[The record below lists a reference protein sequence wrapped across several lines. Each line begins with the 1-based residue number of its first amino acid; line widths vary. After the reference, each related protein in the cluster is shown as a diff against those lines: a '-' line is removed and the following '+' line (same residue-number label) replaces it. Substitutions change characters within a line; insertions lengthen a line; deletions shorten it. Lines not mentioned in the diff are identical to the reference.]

1 MTGTRDPLRQDK
13 ANPKS
18 TNFSEIEQRLET
30 ARAALEN
37 IWVPSAEETRRIL
50 QTRALTLAQE
60 ASLGEGVEDVT
71 EVLEFT
77 LAYERYA
84 VETQYVNQVA
94 MLEQLIPLP
103 CTPDFVRGIVNL
115 RGAILPV
122 LDLKNFFELPV
133 KGLTDL
139 NKIIVLQSEKIL
151 FGILADEIVG
161 VRNILL
167 RDVQS
172 SLPTLTGVRKDYL
185 KGVTPERVTLLDAEK
200 LLISENIIV
209 QEQVAE

>member
-1 MTGTRDPLRQDK
+1 MIGTRDPLQQDK
-13 ANPKS
+13 ANQKS
-18 TNFSEIEQRLET
+18 TNFSEVEQRLQT
-30 ARAALEN
+30 AHAALEN
-37 IWVPSAEETRRIL
+37 IWAPSAEETRHIL

-60 ASLGEGVEDVT
+60 ASSGEDLEDVI
-71 EVLEFT
+71 EVLEFA

-103 CTPDFVRGIVNL
+103 CTPDFVLGVVNL

-151 FGILADEIVG
+151 FGILADEIVS
-161 VRNILL
+161 VRNIVL

-172 SLPTLTGVRKDYL
+172 SLATVTGVRKDYL
-185 KGVTPERVTLLDAEK
+185 RGVTPERVTLLDAEK
-200 LLISENIIV
+200 LLTSEKIVV

>member
-1 MTGTRDPLRQDK
+1 MIGTRDPLQQDK
-13 ANPKS
+13 ANQKS
-18 TNFSEIEQRLET
+18 TNFSEVEQRLQT
-30 ARAALEN
+30 AHAALEN
-37 IWVPSAEETRRIL
+37 IWAPSAEETRHIL

-60 ASLGEGVEDVT
+60 ASSGEDLEDVI
-71 EVLEFT
+71 EVLEFA

-103 CTPDFVRGIVNL
+103 CTPDFVLGVVNL

-185 KGVTPERVTLLDAEK
+185 RGVTPERVTLLDAEK
-200 LLISENIIV
+200 LLTSEKIV
-209 QEQVAE
+209 VQQQVAE

>member
-18 TNFSEIEQRLET
+18 TNFSEVGQRLET

-37 IWVPSAEETRRIL
+37 IWAPSAEETRRIL

-103 CTPDFVRGIVNL
+103 CTPDFVLGIVNL

-139 NKIIVLQSEKIL
+139 NKIIFLQSEKVL
-151 FGILADEIVG
+151 FGILADEIIG
-161 VRNILL
+161 VRNTRL
-167 RDVQS
+167 RNVQS
-172 SLPTLTGVRKDYL
+172 SLPTLTGIRKDYL
-185 KGVTPERVTLLDAEK
+185 RGVTPERVTLLDAEK
-200 LLISENIIV
+200 LLASEYIVV

>member
-1 MTGTRDPLRQDK
+1 MTATRDPLRQDK
-13 ANPKS
+13 ANRKS
-18 TNFSEIEQRLET
+18 TDFSEVEQRLET

-37 IWVPSAEETRRIL
+37 IWAPSAEETRLIL

-60 ASLGEGVEDVT
+60 ASLGQGVEDVT

-103 CTPDFVRGIVNL
+103 CTPDFVLGIVNL

-167 RDVQS
+167 REVQS

-185 KGVTPERVTLLDAEK
+185 RGVTPERITLLDAEK

>member
-1 MTGTRDPLRQDK
+1 MIGTRDPLQQDK
-13 ANPKS
+13 ANQKS
-18 TNFSEIEQRLET
+18 TNFSEVEQRLQT
-30 ARAALEN
+30 AHAALEN
-37 IWVPSAEETRRIL
+37 IWAPSAEETRHIL

-60 ASLGEGVEDVT
+60 ASSGEDLEDVI
-71 EVLEFT
+71 EVLEFA

-103 CTPDFVRGIVNL
+103 CTPDFVLGIVNL
-115 RGAILPV
+115 RGTILPV

-185 KGVTPERVTLLDAEK
+185 RGVTPERVTLLDAEK
-200 LLISENIIV
+200 LLTSEKIVV

>member
-1 MTGTRDPLRQDK
+1 MTEKPSIRSKKDERSGYTDF
-13 ANPKS
+13 N
-18 TNFSEIEQRLET
+18 EVEQRLET
-30 ARAALEN
+30 ARTALERV
-37 IWVPSAEETRRIL
+37 WTPSVEETQRTL
-50 QTRALTLAQE
+50 QARALTLAQE
-60 ASLGEGVEDVT
+60 RSEPENAEDAI
-71 EVLEFT
+71 EVLEFA

-84 VETQYVNQVA
+84 VETRYVRQVA
-94 MLEQLIPLP
+94 KLEQLVPLP
-103 CTPDFVRGIVNL
+103 CAPAFVVGIVNL

-151 FGILADEIVG
+151 FSILADEIVG
-161 VRNILL
+161 VRNFLL

-200 LLISENIIV
+200 LLASENILV

>member
-1 MTGTRDPLRQDK
+1 MRDPLRPDK
-13 ANPKS
+13 ANPTS
-18 TNFSEIEQRLET
+18 TNFSEVEQRLET

-37 IWVPSAEETRRIL
+37 IWAPSAEETRRIL
-50 QTRALTLAQE
+50 QTRSLTLAQE
-60 ASLGEGVEDVT
+60 ASPGEDVEDVT

-103 CTPDFVRGIVNL
+103 CTPDFVLGIVNL

-139 NKIIVLQSEKIL
+139 NKIVVLQSEKIL

-167 RDVQS
+167 RDIQS

-185 KGVTPERVTLLDAEK
+185 RGVTPERVTLLDAEK
-200 LLISENIIV
+200 LLTSENIIV

>member
-1 MTGTRDPLRQDK
+1 MTGTRDPLQHDK

-18 TNFSEIEQRLET
+18 TDFSEVEQRLET

-37 IWVPSAEETRRIL
+37 IWAPSAEETRLIL

-185 KGVTPERVTLLDAEK
+185 RGVTPERVTLLDAEK

>member
-1 MTGTRDPLRQDK
+1 MRDPLRPDK
-13 ANPKS
+13 ANPTS
-18 TNFSEIEQRLET
+18 TNFSEVEQRLET

-37 IWVPSAEETRRIL
+37 IWAPSAEETRRIL
-50 QTRALTLAQE
+50 QTRSLTLAQE
-60 ASLGEGVEDVT
+60 ASPGEDVEDVT

-103 CTPDFVRGIVNL
+103 CTPDFVLGIVNL
-115 RGAILPV
+115 RGTILPV

-139 NKIIVLQSEKIL
+139 NKIVVLQSEKIL

-167 RDVQS
+167 RDIQS

-185 KGVTPERVTLLDAEK
+185 RGVTPERVTLLDAEK
-200 LLISENIIV
+200 LLTSENLIV

>member
-1 MTGTRDPLRQDK
+1 MRNSPPHHK

-18 TNFSEIEQRLET
+18 TDFSEVEQRLET

-37 IWVPSAEETRRIL
+37 IWAPSAEETRLIL

-60 ASLGEGVEDVT
+60 ASLGQGVEDVT

-103 CTPDFVRGIVNL
+103 CTPDFVLGIVNL

-139 NKIIVLQSEKIL
+139 NKIIFLQSEKVL
-151 FGILADEIVG
+151 FGILADEIIG
-161 VRNILL
+161 VRNTRL

-172 SLPTLTGVRKDYL
+172 SLPTLTGIRKDYL
-185 KGVTPERVTLLDAEK
+185 RGVTPERVTLLDAEK
-200 LLISENIIV
+200 LLTSEYIVV

>member
-1 MTGTRDPLRQDK
+1 MRDSPPHHK

-18 TNFSEIEQRLET
+18 TDFSEVEQRLEA
-30 ARAALEN
+30 ARAGLEN
-37 IWVPSAEETRRIL
+37 IWAPSAEETQQIL
-50 QTRALTLAQE
+50 QTRAQTLALE
-60 ASLGEGVEDVT
+60 ASSLGEDVEDVV

-103 CTPDFVRGIVNL
+103 CTPDFVLGIVNL

-139 NKIIVLQSEKIL
+139 NKIIVLQSEKVL
-151 FGILADEIVG
+151 FGILADEIIG

-172 SLPTLTGVRKDYL
+172 SLPTLTGIRKDYL
-185 KGVTPERVTLLDAEK
+185 RGVTPERVTLLDAEK
-200 LLISENIIV
+200 LLASEYIVV

>member
-18 TNFSEIEQRLET
+18 TNFSEVEQRLET

-37 IWVPSAEETRRIL
+37 IWAPSAEETRLIL

-60 ASLGEGVEDVT
+60 ASLGEDVEDVI

-103 CTPDFVRGIVNL
+103 CTPAFVRGIVNL

-185 KGVTPERVTLLDAEK
+185 RGVTPERITLLDAEK

>member
-18 TNFSEIEQRLET
+18 TNFSEVEQRLET

-37 IWVPSAEETRRIL
+37 IWAPSAEETRRIL

-60 ASLGEGVEDVT
+60 ASLGEDVEDVI

-172 SLPTLTGVRKDYL
+172 SLPTLTGIRKDYL
-185 KGVTPERVTLLDAEK
+185 RGVTPERVTLLDAEK
-200 LLISENIIV
+200 LLTSENIIV

>member
-1 MTGTRDPLRQDK
+1 MIGTRDPLQQDK
-13 ANPKS
+13 ANQKS
-18 TNFSEIEQRLET
+18 TNFSEVEQRLQT
-30 ARAALEN
+30 AHAALEN
-37 IWVPSAEETRRIL
+37 IWAPSAEETRRIL

-60 ASLGEGVEDVT
+60 ASSGEDLEDVI
-71 EVLEFT
+71 EVLEFA

-103 CTPDFVRGIVNL
+103 CTPDFVLGVVNL

-185 KGVTPERVTLLDAEK
+185 RGVTPERVTLLDAEK
-200 LLISENIIV
+200 LLTSEKIVV

>member
-1 MTGTRDPLRQDK
+1 VTGTRDPLRQDK

-50 QTRALTLAQE
+50 QTRALTLARE